1 MFVCPQM
8 LQQILQ
14 DMWVDP
20 ELLAELDESQ
30 KQTLFCR
37 MREEQ
42 VRRWTQWDQQESRKP
57 PGSAKP
63 VGSYHP
69 VCFHLISL
77 PTSVSFIYF
86 LSRGEAFEFSGEP
99 EGHLSLW

>member
-1 MFVCPQM
+1 M

-42 VRRWTQWDQQESRKP
+42 VRRWTQWDHQETTKQP
-57 PGSAKP
+57 CTTK
-63 VGSYHP
+63 
-69 VCFHLISL
+69 
-77 PTSVSFIYF
+77 PTS
-86 LSRGEAFEFSGEP
+86 
-99 EGHLSLW
+99 

>member
-1 MFVCPQM
+1 M

-42 VRRWTQWDQQESRKP
+42 VRRWTIWDQQESIKLP
-57 PGSAKP
+57 CSVKSTGS
-63 VGSYHP
+63 
-69 VCFHLISL
+69 
-77 PTSVSFIYF
+77 
-86 LSRGEAFEFSGEP
+86 
-99 EGHLSLW
+99 

>member
-1 MFVCPQM
+1 M

-57 PGSAKP
+57 PSSAKHA
-63 VGSYHP
+63 GS
-69 VCFHLISL
+69 
-77 PTSVSFIYF
+77 
-86 LSRGEAFEFSGEP
+86 
-99 EGHLSLW
+99 